1 MNTWG
6 ASEAS
11 LETTPEIDRLIDNV
25 CNAAVTPDI
34 VQIKVEMTR
43 GRTVARS
50 RSWQQRIEDQCLV
63 SRFQAGETE
72 AFSILAS
79 KYQGKL
85 MRVVSRLIQDRADAE
100 DVVQEALI
108 RAYRALP
115 AFRGDSAFYTW
126 LFTIGM
132 NLAKNFRK
140 RTAKRACLSV
150 RCQGHPDDD
159 VHEQPVAVDMH
170 TPMAELEQKQLLQ
183 ALNEI
188 LDTLPAHLSS
198 PLILCHIE
206 GMSYEEISHVMSC
219 PLGTVRSR
227 IFRARELICLK
238 MAPLLGPRF
247 SRQDI
252 SR

>member
-1 MNTWG
+1 MGTRPDIG
-6 ASEAS
+6 
-11 LETTPEIDRLIDNV
+11 RLIDKV
-25 CNAAVTPDI
+25 GNAAVTPDI
-34 VQIKVEMTR
+34 VQMAVEMQR
-43 GRTVARS
+43 RRAVARS
-50 RSWQQRIEDQCLV
+50 RSWQQRIEDHSLV
-63 SRFQAGETE
+63 LRFQAGETE
-72 AFSILAS
+72 AFSVLAS

-100 DVVQEALI
+100 DVVQDALI

-132 NLAKNFRK
+132 NLAKNFKKMKAR
-140 RTAKRACLSV
+140 RACLSV
-150 RCQGHPDDD
+150 TCQGHPDDD
-159 VHEQPVAVDMH
+159 ANEQPVAVDVH
-170 TPMAELEQKQLLQ
+170 TPLAELEQKQLVR

-227 IFRARELICLK
+227 IFRAREIIGLK
-238 MAPLLGPRF
+238 LAPLCGPRF
-247 SRQDI
+247 SRQEI